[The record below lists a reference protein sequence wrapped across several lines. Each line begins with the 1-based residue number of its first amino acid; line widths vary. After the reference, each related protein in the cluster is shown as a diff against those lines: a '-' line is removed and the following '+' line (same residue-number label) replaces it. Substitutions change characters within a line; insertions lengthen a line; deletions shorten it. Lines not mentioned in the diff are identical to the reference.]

1 MAMEDGTSAKESPAA
16 VTGVAGTME
25 SRGRELGRQADEA
38 GERISAGL
46 RETAAALGETKQ
58 HVRERVG
65 DAAGAV
71 RSGIQGGRARVSRGV
86 QENPLQALAWA
97 AGIGALAGILLA
109 RRAGKS
115 SRRVRGA

>member
-1 MAMEDGTSAKESPAA
+1 MAIEDGTSAKKSPAA
-16 VTGVAGTME
+16 VTGVAGAME
-25 SRGRELGRQADEA
+25 NRGRELGRHADEA
-38 GERISAGL
+38 GERISTGF
-46 RETAAALGETKQ
+46 RETAVALGETKQ
-58 HVRERVG
+58 HVRERAG

-71 RSGIQGGRARVSRGV
+71 RNGIHNGRARVSRGV
-86 QENPLQALAWA
+86 QEKPMQALLWA